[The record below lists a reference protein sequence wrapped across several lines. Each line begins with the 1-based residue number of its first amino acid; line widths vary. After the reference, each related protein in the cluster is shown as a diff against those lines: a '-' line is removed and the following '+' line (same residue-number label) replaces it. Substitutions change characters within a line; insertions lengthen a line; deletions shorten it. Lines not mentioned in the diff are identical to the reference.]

1 MHGFC
6 NCSVGASVFFLHDP
20 SKSNKTNNVSY
31 VNGDHESTHF
41 YEVLP
46 SCISKNTSSNVSK
59 RPPAV
64 FSLWVVSQLGDCDH
78 CRRDVFGPYILVWRG
93 RMRKTR
99 NVSKMLDH
107 YFFGTVLGSSTWLF
121 FSRTYF
127 EDCRLPSR
135 DLPGKF
141 HRHSIRVNHFF

>member
-41 YEVLP
+41 YELLP
-46 SCISKNTSSNVSK
+46 SCSSKNTSSNASK
-59 RPPAV
+59 RPPAGGVVWWV
-64 FSLWVVSQLGDCDH
+64 FQLGDCDH

-93 RMRKTR
+93 DENKQKMGVK
-99 NVSKMLDH
+99 NVGPLFLAQYEFPPALML
-107 YFFGTVLGSSTWLF
+107 
-121 FSRTYF
+121 FSYYASA
-127 EDCRLPSR
+127 CIYMLHP
-135 DLPGKF
+135 
-141 HRHSIRVNHFF
+141 